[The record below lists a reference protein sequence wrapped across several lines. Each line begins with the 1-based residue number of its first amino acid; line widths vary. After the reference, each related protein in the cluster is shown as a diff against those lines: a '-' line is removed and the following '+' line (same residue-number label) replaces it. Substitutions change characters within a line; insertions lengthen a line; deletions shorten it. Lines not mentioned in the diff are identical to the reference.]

1 MAIKLTNEDKYP
13 HLYLKEWPFQTVPS
27 PSFYKIWAGRAEIKQ
42 TLIKMFRRVQQR
54 NPSIIYLLWGY
65 FGAGKT
71 HSLRHFQWKLS
82 NDKEHPTF
90 IGYHEF
96 PASAKKFIEVY
107 QGFISKINFQKI
119 EHTARLVYEDFQR
132 QHGNDVIELFNEKI
146 SHFNDD
152 FTNAVVA
159 LANGKE
165 KATIRRWMRAEKV
178 YLTDLR
184 KVNIERRIERDEDVF
199 DLFSCLV
206 RLLTYKCEEL
216 PTFRCVIW
224 MIDDFHEID
233 GLKEDYKNAIRHGLN
248 SIFNNCPER
257 FCLVLAFT
265 SRGVS
270 AIKGLIS
277 KALIERLPLAPYVS
291 IPPMS
296 KKEARDFVI
305 DLLRQ
310 FRPKETHPDDCYPFT
325 SEAIGDI
332 IDFTAKRGTLL
343 PRSIM
348 LSSDAVLDKAE
359 ELIKEG
365 KLKRIDSNFA
375 LKILAKTGVL

>member
-1 MAIKLTNEDKYP
+1 MDVAKYP
-13 HLYLKEWPFQTVPS
+13 HLYLKEWPFQIVPS

-42 TLIKMFRRVQQR
+42 TLVKMFERVQQR
-54 NPSIIYLLWGY
+54 KPSVIYLLWGY

-71 HSLRHFQWKLS
+71 HSLRYFQWKLS

-107 QGFISKINFQKI
+107 QGFISKVNFQEI
-119 EHTARLVYEDFQR
+119 VRIAQLVYEDFQR
-132 QHGNDVIELFNEKI
+132 QYGNDATEFFNEKI
-146 SHFNDD
+146 SHYNYD

-165 KATIRRWMRAEKV
+165 KATIRRWIRAEKV
-178 YLTDLR
+178 HLTNLR
-184 KVNIERRIERDEDVF
+184 KVGIERRMERDEDIF

-206 RLLTYKCEEL
+206 RLLTYKCEEM
-216 PTFRCVIW
+216 PTFRCLIW
-224 MIDDFHEID
+224 MIDDFHQID
-233 GLKEDYKNAIRHGLN
+233 ELREDYKKAITHGLN
-248 SIFNNCPER
+248 SIFNSCPER

-277 KALIERLPLAPYVS
+277 KAMLERLPLAPYVS
-291 IPPMS
+291 ISPMS
-296 KKEARDFVI
+296 KKEATDFVI
-305 DLLRQ
+305 DLLGQ
-310 FRPKETHPDDCYPFT
+310 FRPSKTTPDDYYPFS
-325 SEAIGDI
+325 SEAIDDI
-332 IDFTAKRGTLL
+332 INFTAKRGTLL

-348 LSSDAVLDKAE
+348 LSFDAVLDEAE
-359 ELIKEG
+359 GLIKKGE
-365 KLKRIDSNFA
+365 LKRIDPNFA
-375 LKILAKTGVL
+375 LRVLAKTGVL